1 MHTWTEMEEYPA
13 RCKLVVWVTSH
24 LLGTTH
30 EQLCTLCARLEVRIS
45 SWQMSCALTGQL
57 PSLAGTDGQPHA
69 PLQQLPHTNAWA
81 PCRSALAG
89 HWGALCAG
97 LVSSG
102 LNTTCASCM
111 SLRSYCSPRE
121 PGFSTTRK
129 LSHTRTF
136 ATASKASTPDVT
148 SCYRHLIFVP
158 QRLLVARGDKPLPFF
173 DLLAHH

>member
-1 MHTWTEMEEYPA
+1 MHTWTEMEEHPA

-69 PLQQLPHTNAWA
+69 PLQQLPHKLL
-81 PCRSALAG
+81 SSMQ
-89 HWGALCAG
+89 
-97 LVSSG
+97 VSFG
-102 LNTTCASCM
+102 RPLRCTMCWPGFIGFEYYCASCM